1 MKQINEKIDINYNS
15 KLKDFEEIYQMAID
29 DGQLNI
35 ALKAK
40 EMLLKYSEQCAEKPG
55 GIADFVRILSPDE
68 LDELAD
74 AVHQK
79 LREMKSDAE
88 ENSHPTTEQHAQNNQ
103 QTQET

>member
-15 KLKDFEEIYQMAID
+15 KLKDFEEIYKMAID

-68 LDELAD
+68 LEELAD

-79 LREMKSDAE
+79 RCEMQEDVDAKAQSE
-88 ENSHPTTEQHAQNNQ
+88 AAQHTQNNQ
-103 QTQET
+103 HTQET